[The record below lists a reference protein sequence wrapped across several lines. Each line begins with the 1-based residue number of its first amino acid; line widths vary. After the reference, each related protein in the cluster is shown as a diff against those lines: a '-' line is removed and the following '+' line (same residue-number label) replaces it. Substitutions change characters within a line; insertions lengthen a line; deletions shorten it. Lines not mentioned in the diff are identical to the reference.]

1 MKLIILGF
9 QNYDFTNSE
18 NKRITGSKVF
28 YIDGKEDSPNIKG
41 LLPIICNASPGV
53 TDKFQVLPGLYD
65 ITFRHKSS
73 FKGQPQLIISDA
85 NFLHNISI
93 DVIEDE

>member
-28 YIDGKEDSPNIKG
+28 YIDGKEDSPNAKG
-41 LLPIICNASPGV
+41 LLPIICNAFPGV
-53 TDKFQVLPGLYD
+53 TDNFQVLPGLYN
-65 ITFRHKSS
+65 ITFKVKSS
-73 FKGQPQLIISDA
+73 FSGHPQLIISDA
-85 NFLHNISI
+85 KFLNNISI
-93 DVIEDE
+93 DVIENE